1 MFFVVVK
8 LSMQASVYIGLY
20 PLYGADEVSGEV
32 VTEQSLSYML
42 LFMVPEQVET
52 GTVFHTASVFILVLF
67 PCLIFVLWSSVLG
80 FVYPSLEISVTQ

>member
-1 MFFVVVK
+1 
-8 LSMQASVYIGLY
+8 MQASVYIGLY

-52 GTVFHTASVFILVLF
+52 GTVFLYFGFISLFGICFMVLCSQF
-67 PCLIFVLWSSVLG
+67 CLSFSGHFCNLMKKC
-80 FVYPSLEISVTQ
+80 